1 MPLGVELWLLRRIN
15 CPPVGTRGIILPPL
29 TRFYMV
35 CYVTVG
41 SASLTH
47 GWDPIT
53 ANAVSFGMLRFRG
66 LAPTAVLCH
75 HYVVPYGCFALPWVT
90 LRSTHGCVMSPLC
103 GSMWLPCNNYALCIM
118 NYALKKAHGC
128 VMPPLRGFMWYFI
141 FPWVG
146 THGCVISPLRGFIWH
161 LNLL

>member
-15 CPPVGTRGIILPPL
+15 CPPVGTHGIILSPL

-75 HYVVPYGCFALPWVT
+75 HYVVLFGVLRYRGFRFAPPTAVLFH
-90 LRSTHGCVMSPLC
+90 RSAVLC
-103 GSMWLPCNNYALCIM
+103 GCLAIIM
-118 NYALKKAHGC
+118 NYAL
-128 VMPPLRGFMWYFI
+128 
-141 FPWVG
+141 
-146 THGCVISPLRGFIWH
+146 
-161 LNLL
+161 

>member
-15 CPPVGTRGIILPPL
+15 CPPVGTHGIILPPL

-66 LAPTAVLCH
+66 LAPTAVLYH
-75 HYVVPYGCFALPWVT
+75 HYVVLLGVLHYRGFRFAPPTAVIFH
-90 LRSTHGCVMSPLC
+90 RSSVLC
-103 GSMWLPCNNYALCIM
+103 GCLAIIMHYAL
-118 NYALKKAHGC
+118 
-128 VMPPLRGFMWYFI
+128 
-141 FPWVG
+141 
-146 THGCVISPLRGFIWH
+146 
-161 LNLL
+161 